1 MMVGAGMSARDGNLE
16 AQGESPR
23 QCRGNGVL
31 PPHGGYQN
39 LLSYQRAEVVYDAT
53 VRFCQAVFS
62 KYDRMV
68 DQMVQAARSGKQNIV
83 EGSMAS
89 GTSRE
94 MELKLTNVARASL
107 EELLADYRDFLRQ
120 RGAEEWDKNS
130 REALYVRRLAA
141 GKIVPPKEKK
151 AASGKKQSPL
161 SPMSP
166 MSSKSPRDRVVTYE
180 DFRCF
185 EDRTPEVRANIIISL
200 IKQTNYLLD
209 RQIRKLEEIFLKEGG
224 LRERMTRSLGRLQLA
239 PSLPLR
245 VKLGAT
251 CFSAAYLPGADSGPR
266 PAPSR
271 PRGARRDWGRASRR
285 SAVWSLNPRTFF
297 LQPPE

>member
-16 AQGESPR
+16 AQGERPR
-23 QCRGNGVL
+23 PCRGNGVL

-53 VRFCQAVFS
+53 VRFCGAVFS

-141 GKIVPPKEKK
+141 GKIVPLKEKK
-151 AASGKKQSPL
+151 AASGEKQSPL
-161 SPMSP
+161 SSVSP
-166 MSSKSPRDRVVTYE
+166 KSPRDRVVTYE

-224 LRERMTRSLGRLQLA
+224 LRKRMTRA
-239 PSLPLR
+239 R
-245 VKLGAT
+245 V
-251 CFSAAYLPGADSGPR
+251 
-266 PAPSR
+266 
-271 PRGARRDWGRASRR
+271 ASRR
-285 SAVWSLNPRTFF
+285 KK
-297 LQPPE
+297 